1 MLIESITTNFN
12 EKESIFLIKSLYLEP
27 YHLISK
33 CDEFAWVI
41 IQWCFFDIVFIF
53 DKYESLNDCCMPWH
67 LF

>member
-41 IQWCFFDIVFIF
+41 IQ
-53 DKYESLNDCCMPWH
+53 
-67 LF
+67 